1 MMSAADTLALL
12 GWRLEDFN
20 QEMRA
25 EPAAPLEESG
35 DPGAEPGAEPEVE
48 TGAPVT
54 RDDWTDG
61 YMHAARHISA
71 AEPARIP
78 KAELLEALHEL
89 EERLVESVE
98 EASLLVARL
107 MLEAVATHG
116 HVRWAGTAA
125 ERIERMSEL
134 VRPALMS
141 AMPRISVRS
150 CDGETIALS
159 AEPCVLAAPG
169 AAEGTAKL
177 ADHIT
182 LSWHLGK
189 AEAGWT
195 ATLRERAAALA
206 PLMLDRFTVPDPK
219 HQPTDAA

>member
-1 MMSAADTLALL
+1 MMPAADTLALL

-20 QEMRA
+20 QEIHA
-25 EPAAPLEESG
+25 EPAAQQE
-35 DPGAEPGAEPEVE
+35 DIAEPEAEVGE
-48 TGAPVT
+48 SVT

-61 YMHAARHISA
+61 YMHAARHIGS
-71 AEPARIP
+71 AEPAPMP
-78 KAELLEALHEL
+78 KAELLEALHAL

-116 HVRWAGTAA
+116 HAHWAGAA
-125 ERIERMSEL
+125 VERIERMSEL
-134 VRPALMS
+134 IRPALMS
-141 AMPRISVRS
+141 AVPRISVRS

-159 AEPCVLAAPG
+159 AEPCVM
-169 AAEGTAKL
+169 AAEGAAKL

-206 PLMLDRFTVPDPK
+206 PLMLALPDACP
-219 HQPTDAA
+219 PDA